1 MLRNTSALASFVGFL
16 CFTSLPGPL
25 HYIRFEALKRNRV
38 KGRADALSSRSVQM
52 AAPPHHPVDALLP
65 QSRLQRMKR
74 LLESKD
80 GGSREGC

>member
-1 MLRNTSALASFVGFL
+1 MLRNTSALASFIGFL

-25 HYIRFEALKRNRV
+25 HYIRFEALKRDRV
-38 KGRADALSSRSVQM
+38 KGHADALFYRSVPM

-80 GGSREGC
+80 GCRRERR

>member
-1 MLRNTSALASFVGFL
+1 MLRNTSALASFIGFL
-16 CFTSLPGPL
+16 CFTSLPGP
-25 HYIRFEALKRNRV
+25 
-38 KGRADALSSRSVQM
+38 SRSVPM

-80 GGSREGC
+80 GCSREGR

>member
-1 MLRNTSALASFVGFL
+1 MLRNTSALAGFIGFL
-16 CFTSLPGPL
+16 CLTSLPGQS
-25 HYIRFEALKRNRV
+25 HYIRFEAFKRDRV
-38 KGRADALSSRSVQM
+38 KGHADALSSRSVPM

-80 GGSREGC
+80 GCSREGR